1 MKSFSL
7 LIKPASAD
15 CNLRC
20 GYCFYLPAA
29 RNYPQTACHR
39 MDDRTLARVIGSY
52 LSTAQPTHSFGWQGG
67 EPTLMGLPFF
77 RRAVELQKTLGRSGT
92 RVANGLQTNGTL
104 LDHEFAAFL
113 AEYHFL
119 VGVSLDG
126 PPVLHDATRRAAD
139 GQGSHARVLA
149 GISALRR
156 AKAEFN
162 ILTLVNRANVSHA
175 ADVYDDLVEQGFLYH
190 QYIECVDFEA
200 DGSPEPFAINGAA
213 WGEFLCAIF
222 DRWYPHDTRRVS
234 VRLFDT
240 VLARMVDG
248 VSNTCTCGD
257 DCRQYFVVEYNGDIY
272 PCDFHVRPEWRL
284 GSIHESAWDLFMNQP
299 RYAAFGARKRQWPAG
314 CDTCPHLT
322 LCHGDCPK
330 NRGRDPSRLSHLCAG
345 WKRFYA
351 HTVPRFKELAEQIR
365 RDREFVLREAAEQ
378 LRRQQPDRRDAVPGR
393 NEPCTCGSGRKYK
406 VCCGRRS
413 P

>member
-190 QYIECVDFEA
+190 QYI
-200 DGSPEPFAINGAA
+200 
-213 WGEFLCAIF
+213 
-222 DRWYPHDTRRVS
+222 
-234 VRLFDT
+234 
-240 VLARMVDG
+240 
-248 VSNTCTCGD
+248 
-257 DCRQYFVVEYNGDIY
+257 
-272 PCDFHVRPEWRL
+272 
-284 GSIHESAWDLFMNQP
+284 
-299 RYAAFGARKRQWPAG
+299 
-314 CDTCPHLT
+314 
-322 LCHGDCPK
+322 
-330 NRGRDPSRLSHLCAG
+330 
-345 WKRFYA
+345 
-351 HTVPRFKELAEQIR
+351 
-365 RDREFVLREAAEQ
+365 
-378 LRRQQPDRRDAVPGR
+378 
-393 NEPCTCGSGRKYK
+393 
-406 VCCGRRS
+406 
-413 P
+413 